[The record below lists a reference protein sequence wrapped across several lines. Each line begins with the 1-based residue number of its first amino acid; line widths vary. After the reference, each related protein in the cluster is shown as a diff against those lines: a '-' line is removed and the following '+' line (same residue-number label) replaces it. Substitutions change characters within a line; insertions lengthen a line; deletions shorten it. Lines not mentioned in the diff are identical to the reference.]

1 MSDKGYHDIREL
13 IGAEQGKTALVV
25 CGGASGANWQSI
37 PADFVIAVNGAVTQ
51 IPDATFFMCTESD
64 VTGDY
69 IHTETPAHRVLHQR
83 WAKRMA
89 RKDNV
94 YAAQRSDQE
103 TDCRDVSVGIWRG
116 PNCSAGG
123 VGTSALGALH
133 LAGILGCARVHSIGV
148 DLCFKDSDN
157 HHWYDERRYFSDL
170 LAGCNQSLVECAGL
184 KTMPFWVESAKY
196 LLWWRKEYAEP
207 GGLDWQDHSFG
218 LLQAL
223 EVNHATV

>member
-1 MSDKGYHDIREL
+1 MSDRGYHCIREL

-25 CGGASGANWQSI
+25 CGGMSGKDWQQY
-37 PADFVIAVNGAVTQ
+37 PADFIIAVNGAVTQ
-51 IPDATFFMCTESD
+51 IPDCRYFMCTECD
-64 VTGDY
+64 VVGDY
-69 IHTETPAHRVLHQR
+69 IHTETPAHRILNPR

-94 YAAQRSDQE
+94 YAAHKSDEE
-103 TDCRDVSVGIWRG
+103 TDIRNVSAGIWRG

-133 LAGILGCARVHSIGV
+133 FAGILGCTRVHSVGI
-148 DLCFKDSDN
+148 DLCFKSDDA

-170 LAGCNQSLVECAGL
+170 LAGCNQSLVECRGL
-184 KTMPFWVESAKY
+184 RTMPFWVESAKY
-196 LLWWRKEYAEP
+196 LLWWRDAYATP
-207 GGLDWQDHSFG
+207 GRLDWQDHSSG

-223 EVNHATV
+223 DGA